1 MKFNK
6 WTVALASAGVVSL
19 ATAVQ
24 ADESHPVNTALSS
37 TTLSGYVDTSAIWNL
52 GTGHTVANRFVNTDK
67 TRQDGFN
74 VNTVNLKL
82 EKPIDEGTWSAG
94 YKFETMFGPDAAAM
108 PGKIANNIAL
118 KNAHVALRVPV
129 GNGIDFKIGQFE
141 PIVGYEVT
149 ESYKN
154 PNFSR
159 SLGFNNLEP
168 FGHTGI
174 LASYQINDI
183 LGVSAGI
190 ANGDSDGFGLN
201 GGRLTA
207 QGGQT
212 SNRLSQRGFQ
222 NTTANNRASTSDNGQ
237 NTAFGESSK
246 VFMGS
251 VVIKAPESAG
261 WLAGSTLYVG
271 AVNGHVENQTFE
283 DPIWENQTDGNG
295 NLLPVVPRN
304 DPEKS
309 TYQPGQY
316 KKDAAGNY
324 VTTTRSEG
332 GDPTLLYVGFT
343 LNTPIKE
350 LTVGASADLLFNG
363 DRYTG
368 LDSKGKA
375 TTFTQQPIALSGS
388 PSPDPKDNRTPLGSY
403 KHNSSANAYAF
414 YTGYQITEK
423 FKISNR
429 FEYATSGYNAFLPTK
444 DGTDRKDPS
453 RDQSNDKMIGETVT
467 LDYQLWSNV
476 LTRGEFRWDRAVDG
490 TRPFD
495 DRKNDLSLLAS
506 IVYMF

>member
-74 VNTVNLKL
+74 LNTVNLKL

-94 YKFETMFGPDAAAM
+94 YRFETMFGPDAAAM
-108 PGKIANNIAL
+108 PGLIADEIAL
-118 KNAHVALRVPV
+118 KNAFVALRAPV
-129 GNGIDFKIGQFE
+129 GNGIDFKIGQFD

-149 ESYKN
+149 ESFKN

-183 LGVSAGI
+183 LGLSAGI
-190 ANGDSDGFGLN
+190 ANGDSGFGLN
-201 GGRLTA
+201 GGSLTA
-207 QGGQT
+207 QGDQT
-212 SNRLSQRGFQ
+212 GNSLSQRGF
-222 NTTANNRASTSDNGQ
+222 NGRASTTADKDASGEGSPGQ
-237 NTAFGESSK
+237 KTAFGESSK

-271 AVNGHVENQTFE
+271 AVNGHTENQTFE
-283 DPIWENQTDGNG
+283 DPVWGAKDPAAEGTRADGS
-295 NLLPVVPRN
+295 
-304 DPEKS
+304 K
-309 TYQPGQY
+309 YQQGEY
-316 KKDAAGNY
+316 KKDTNGNY
-324 VTTTRSEG
+324 ITNTRSEG

-363 DRYTG
+363 DST
-368 LDSKGKA
+368 KA
-375 TTFTQQPIALSGS
+375 TTWNQQPAALSIS
-388 PSPDPKDNRTPLGSY
+388 DDPKLQTPLGSY
-403 KHNSSANAYAF
+403 KRNSSANAYAF

-429 FEYATSGYNAFLPTK
+429 FEYATSGYRAFLPGK
-444 DGTDRKDPS
+444 GNANDPT
-453 RDQSNDKMIGETVT
+453 RDKMIGETLT